1 MRWVQRDFFYLENL
15 SFDGLGRD
23 VLVVSPKLF
32 STLLLG
38 RGWLPKRAASGSDA
52 WSGSSVNIHPSKY
65 YGLTV

>member
-38 RGWLPKRAASGSDA
+38 LDLLEVLITKSTALYQIASTRTSMSEFG
-52 WSGSSVNIHPSKY
+52 NCK
-65 YGLTV
+65 